1 MFNDINI
8 GPITIHLYGLFIGLG
23 FLSALVISS
32 KRAKNRNLNDDIV
45 TGIFYCAIV
54 GGFLGCRILYYI
66 TEFPS
71 ILKDPSILWDF
82 RNGYVVYGGIIGGIL
97 ASMIFC
103 RAKKV
108 VFLDYFDV
116 VAPSISFAQ
125 CLGRIGCFCAGCCYG
140 KPTNAWYGIAFK
152 NSTHG
157 PNNIKMI
164 PTQLISSAGDLVIFG
179 LLMLY
184 SSKKPSRGKT
194 AAMYIVLYG
203 IGRFA
208 IEFLRYDYR
217 GSIGFL
223 STSQIISIVMVS
235 IGLVMLE
242 ILNKNNR

>member
-1 MFNDINI
+1 
-8 GPITIHLYGLFIGLG
+8 
-23 FLSALVISS
+23 
-32 KRAKNRNLNDDIV
+32 
-45 TGIFYCAIV
+45 
-54 GGFLGCRILYYI
+54 
-66 TEFPS
+66 
-71 ILKDPSILWDF
+71 
-82 RNGYVVYGGIIGGIL
+82 
-97 ASMIFC
+97 
-103 RAKKV
+103 
-108 VFLDYFDV
+108 
-116 VAPSISFAQ
+116 
-125 CLGRIGCFCAGCCYG
+125 
-140 KPTNAWYGIAFK
+140 
-152 NSTHG
+152 
-157 PNNIKMI
+157 MI